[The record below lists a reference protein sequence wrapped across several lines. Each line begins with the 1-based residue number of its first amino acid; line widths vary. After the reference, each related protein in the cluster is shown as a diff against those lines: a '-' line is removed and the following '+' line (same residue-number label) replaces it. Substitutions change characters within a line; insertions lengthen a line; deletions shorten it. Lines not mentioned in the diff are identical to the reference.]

1 MLKNCF
7 ISFISPGIYQC
18 NRTSNRKKGRNLIW
32 TSYILYCYI
41 LWEEFICIAPPYIYI
56 LFEVQRHKMQM
67 QILWKFL
74 LSNLAIINPETCSN
88 LSRYCFA
95 LKICIVFL
103 KYYESKFSSNFSRN
117 YYWENNWIR
126 QVLYL
131 RVDK

>member
-18 NRTSNRKKGRNLIW
+18 NRTSNRKKRTKFNLNVLHSILL
-32 TSYILYCYI
+32 YFMRRVHLYCTT
-41 LWEEFICIAPPYIYI
+41 LYIYCSK
-56 LFEVQRHKMQM
+56 FRDKMQM

-95 LKICIVFL
+95 LKICIVFF
-103 KYYESKFSSNFSRN
+103 K
-117 YYWENNWIR
+117 I
-126 QVLYL
+126 L
-131 RVDK
+131 RIKILFKLFKKLLLRK